1 MHRAKFCPLIAAAI
15 LAAAAASA
23 ATAAPSARFAAS
35 EPSAVVRVGG
45 DEALDERHDDRYAR
59 RRGPVVDAPGAYVDA
74 GDPVIVD
81 APGTHVGVH
90 RDRIRVIAPFVDLS
104 IPR

>member
-1 MHRAKFCPLIAAAI
+1 MRCANFCPLVAGGI
-15 LAAAAASA
+15 LAAAATSA
-23 ATAAPSARFAAS
+23 ATAAPSARLAAS

-45 DEALDERHDDRYAR
+45 EEALDERRDDRFVR

-74 GDPVIVD
+74 GDPVIVE